1 MKIAIS
7 KVLLIRQLPRPTRK
21 WSW

>member
-1 MKIAIS
+1 MKTAIS
-7 KVLLIRQLPRPTRK
+7 KVLLIRQLPRPTGK